1 MAELCE
7 YVDIERMLRDKIVFS
22 AHGKLQELLLRD
34 NKLTLDN
41 AVSICRAFELTKRQ
55 VQEMSSAEQMVDRVE
70 SHVSKQ
76 LRSGYQDKKT
86 NDTKKEC
93 QYFGYSHEP
102 GRRCPAWGEIC
113 SHCHG
118 PNHFKAKSRKK
129 INCVLETDDPENDD
143 DWLQAHALTFGVTGD
158 AKQKRITAMM
168 EVNQCSIRF
177 QLDTG
182 TDIKTI
188 NQRFV
193 RKDQVRQTGE
203 KLVMWNGTKLTPKG
217 TAKLMTTNVN
227 TGTKDEVD
235 FVVVDNGL
243 TCLIGSTTIQA
254 MGLMTIHG
262 ERFISKVDKVDDLGN
277 LGMATLITD
286 CDIAPKI
293 LPCRKI
299 PIALQQ
305 GVKTELDTLV
315 KRGILVPVDEPTQ
328 WVSQMAVVVK
338 QNGSLRLCL
347 DPQPLNQALMREH
360 YKLST
365 LDDVLPSMN
374 NAKIF
379 SKLDVHEAFWHVE
392 LDEQSSIL
400 TTMITPYGR
409 YRWARLPFGL
419 KVSSEIFQKRLNES
433 LEGINGVICVAD
445 DIIVVGC
452 GTTKALAELDHD
464 DNLKKLMQRCTE
476 RNIKLNNAKAEFKR
490 DSVIFMGHK
499 MTTEGIQAHEN
510 KVKAILEMPPPTDIH
525 GVRRFCGMIQYL
537 ARFMPDMAIDLEP
550 IRALTRQH
558 TDWNWS
564 KDCEDAF
571 KRVKK
576 KITTAPMLAYFNA
589 EKELVLQVDSSQ
601 HGLGVALMQEEKPI
615 EYASRSLTSTECR

>member
-1 MAELCE
+1 
-7 YVDIERMLRDKIVFS
+7 
-22 AHGKLQELLLRD
+22 
-34 NKLTLDN
+34 
-41 AVSICRAFELTKRQ
+41 
-55 VQEMSSAEQMVDRVE
+55 
-70 SHVSKQ
+70 
-76 LRSGYQDKKT
+76 
-86 NDTKKEC
+86 
-93 QYFGYSHEP
+93 
-102 GRRCPAWGEIC
+102 
-113 SHCHG
+113 
-118 PNHFKAKSRKK
+118 
-129 INCVLETDDPENDD
+129 
-143 DWLQAHALTFGVTGD
+143 
-158 AKQKRITAMM
+158 
-168 EVNQCSIRF
+168 
-177 QLDTG
+177 
-182 TDIKTI
+182 
-188 NQRFV
+188 
-193 RKDQVRQTGE
+193 
-203 KLVMWNGTKLTPKG
+203 
-217 TAKLMTTNVN
+217 
-227 TGTKDEVD
+227 
-235 FVVVDNGL
+235 
-243 TCLIGSTTIQA
+243 
-254 MGLMTIHG
+254 
-262 ERFISKVDKVDDLGN
+262 
-277 LGMATLITD
+277 
-286 CDIAPKI
+286 
-293 LPCRKI
+293 
-299 PIALQQ
+299 
-305 GVKTELDTLV
+305 
-315 KRGILVPVDEPTQ
+315 
-328 WVSQMAVVVK
+328 
-338 QNGSLRLCL
+338 
-347 DPQPLNQALMREH
+347 MREH

-379 SKLDVHEAFWHVE
+379 SKLDVQEAFWHIE

-499 MTTEGIQAHEN
+499 MTTEGIQADEN

-571 KRVKK
+571 KTVKK

-601 HGLGVALMQEEKPI
+601 HGLGVALMQEGKPI
-615 EYASRSLTSTECR
+615 EYASRSLTSKESRWAQIEKELPSVIYVLERFDQ

>member
-1 MAELCE
+1 
-7 YVDIERMLRDKIVFS
+7 
-22 AHGKLQELLLRD
+22 
-34 NKLTLDN
+34 
-41 AVSICRAFELTKRQ
+41 
-55 VQEMSSAEQMVDRVE
+55 
-70 SHVSKQ
+70 
-76 LRSGYQDKKT
+76 
-86 NDTKKEC
+86 
-93 QYFGYSHEP
+93 
-102 GRRCPAWGEIC
+102 
-113 SHCHG
+113 
-118 PNHFKAKSRKK
+118 
-129 INCVLETDDPENDD
+129 
-143 DWLQAHALTFGVTGD
+143 
-158 AKQKRITAMM
+158 
-168 EVNQCSIRF
+168 
-177 QLDTG
+177 
-182 TDIKTI
+182 
-188 NQRFV
+188 
-193 RKDQVRQTGE
+193 
-203 KLVMWNGTKLTPKG
+203 
-217 TAKLMTTNVN
+217 
-227 TGTKDEVD
+227 
-235 FVVVDNGL
+235 
-243 TCLIGSTTIQA
+243 
-254 MGLMTIHG
+254 
-262 ERFISKVDKVDDLGN
+262 
-277 LGMATLITD
+277 
-286 CDIAPKI
+286 
-293 LPCRKI
+293 
-299 PIALQQ
+299 
-305 GVKTELDTLV
+305 
-315 KRGILVPVDEPTQ
+315 
-328 WVSQMAVVVK
+328 MAVVVK

-360 YKLST
+360 YKLTT

-379 SKLDVHEAFWHVE
+379 SKLDVQEAFWHVE

-445 DIIVVGC
+445 DIIVVEC

-476 RNIKLNNAKAEFKR
+476 RNIKLNNAKSEFKR
-490 DSVIFMGHK
+490 DSVIFMGHNMK
-499 MTTEGIQAHEN
+499 TEGIQADEN

-558 TDWNWS
+558 TDGNWS

-601 HGLGVALMQEEKPI
+601 HGLEVALMQEGKPI
-615 EYASRSLTSTECR
+615 EYASRSPTSTESRWAQIEKELLSVIYGLERFDQYTFGRRVIIQNDHKPIGTILKKPLSQAPRRLQALILRLHRYDVEFEYVEGTKLVIADTLSRAHL